1 MLFLHL
7 FSAYLLWHYTA
18 AFLDWWR
25 LYANA
30 SWFLFNFFSIR
41 ILFRTFFATWKRLRE
56 SGKAEG
62 GMLGAIIINPL
73 TRLFGML
80 ARTVVI
86 SAGFISLVFLSFCFL
101 AALALWVA
109 APILLL
115 AIFVQGIRW
124 FSYAL

>member
-1 MLFLHL
+1 MVLLHL

-41 ILFRTFFATWKRLRE
+41 ILFETFFSPWKRLRE
-56 SGKAEG
+56 SKKGEDG
-62 GMLGAIIINPL
+62 TLGAIIINPL

-86 SAGFISLVFLSFCFL
+86 GSGLISLVLLLLCFF
-101 AALALWVA
+101 AALVLWIA
-109 APILLL
+109 APLLLL
-115 AIFVQGIRW
+115 AMSAQSIRW
-124 FSYAL
+124 FFYAL